1 MFLILLSCS
10 LFSTLPYPL
19 YSPNSDLSLD
29 YKSTS
34 PTITPLA
41 LDPGSSLTHGH
52 VLSST
57 SNIRS
62 IRGITDWYHNAI
74 ILSDSNFLC
83 CLLYTIFS
91 ELLVY
96 SFDSA
101 FLISPCTYLVRA
113 CTLLMS
119 KYIVGKKLSEDILH
133 RSSSAFEG
141 GPLPFWGV
149 RVSFL
154 KVLVPLWE
162 MLRYLSTCDRYHYHF
177 ILISIN
183 TFSVFCWWKFSFHTS
198 IYRAWLLN
206 FSSSFVKPFLY

>member
-1 MFLILLSCS
+1 MLIALSAQISRFDCISCKERVKNFDVACKLLDKIIQMRHDFVINNFVSCFVPLFGLIKNTRQYFRSIQTLLFLILLSCS

-34 PTITPLA
+34 PTITPLG

-141 GPLPFWGV
+141 GPLPF
-149 RVSFL
+149 
-154 KVLVPLWE
+154 
-162 MLRYLSTCDRYHYHF
+162 
-177 ILISIN
+177 
-183 TFSVFCWWKFSFHTS
+183 
-198 IYRAWLLN
+198 
-206 FSSSFVKPFLY
+206 